1 MPRTE
6 RVSSQRHWWKIIVV
20 TIAIGVG
27 AWLLWRSD
35 FSLKQLT
42 NTIAGFNSFV
52 VLLLMAA
59 LPIGGFSIG
68 VMYVVAGIKFGP
80 VLGGVAVAGATAV
93 HLLATHWICQT
104 VLRERL
110 KRFLERRKHR
120 LPAVP
125 EGENASVAAMAA
137 LVPGLPYF
145 SRNVLLAL
153 TTVPLRVYFWI
164 CLPIYVVRSYVAIL
178 IGDIGTDLNRRTL
191 IILGLVYALKL
202 GICGYLIM
210 RFRRRL
216 KLTRQS
222 RNREP
227 AEVAR

>member
-52 VLLLMAA
+52 VLLLMAT